1 MPTKLGDPG
10 LSSNITGFSWNRLPT
25 FATSSSE
32 FLAFSQETFSTK
44 IITTDQ
50 GELSHEEDNLKLNVL
65 RKSTTPFKS
74 DKFSSAFKRKK
85 EKAIIA
91 KFNSLSLETQKV
103 APMAKIKPVEEPPE
117 KIKGT
122 FGVTQTC
129 AMGQRSR

>member
-1 MPTKLGDPG
+1 MPIKLGDPG

-74 DKFSSAFKRKK
+74 DIGFLMFK
-85 EKAIIA
+85 ELIIGA
-91 KFNSLSLETQKV
+91 CYDRFIFKV
-103 APMAKIKPVEEPPE
+103 RVRFYLPNFI
-117 KIKGT
+117 
-122 FGVTQTC
+122 
-129 AMGQRSR
+129 RL